1 MTRMTSRRRTQKMA
15 AELEA
20 GDEQL
25 EALLGDVRVGA
36 ADARLL
42 ETNARVQVL
51 RVVVAA
57 RAVRTS
63 GARLPTAR
71 RTRAVAAAVDA
82 VVFDWLAG
90 GGQVQAARARR
101 PRDAHEAGH
110 RLGELGHA
118 HRLPDTSINVTSFT
132 CTSACFHKLTL

>member
-1 MTRMTSRRRTQKMA
+1 MA
-15 AELEA
+15 AKLEA
-20 GDEQL
+20 GDQEL

-42 ETNARVQVL
+42 ETDARVQVL

-63 GARLPTAR
+63 GARLAAAR
-71 RTRAVAAAVDA
+71 RARAVAAAVDA

-118 HRLPDTSINVTSFT
+118 HRLTDTRQ
-132 CTSACFHKLTL
+132 

>member
-1 MTRMTSRRRTQKMA
+1 MT

-20 GDEQL
+20 GDQEL

-42 ETNARVQVL
+42 EADARVQVL
-51 RVVVAA
+51 RVVVAT

-90 GGQVQAARARR
+90 GGQVQTARPRR

-110 RLGELGHA
+110 RLSELGHA
-118 HRLPDTSINVTSFT
+118 HRLTDTRQSTSLLRQLVF
-132 CTSACFHKLTL
+132 